1 MNCEVT
7 SQFLDAYLDRELKAG
22 QQFELERHLSGCP
35 DCRTLLEQQ
44 REFIGFFKAN
54 APYYKAPSE
63 LRARVQ
69 RRAET
74 ESRGSKLIFLARQGW
89 LYAAALLVLS
99 LSLAWAIFFPN
110 RETSLIVQAVA
121 DHSRAVLLE
130 RLYDVVSPDPA
141 VVKQLLTAKLEFPP
155 PVVDLSGTAFE
166 MQGGRVDVIQD
177 HKVAALVY
185 KRNEDLVT
193 LFAWP
198 ASGPFLAA
206 RDWSI
211 SGFRACT
218 WNAANFNFVAV
229 STLSDHDLDKFTDQ
243 IRDRLK

>member
-1 MNCEVT
+1 MNCEEGKR
-7 SQFLDAYLDRELKAG
+7 FLDAYLDRELAPGK
-22 QQFELERHLSGCP
+22 QLELEQHLSGCP
-35 DCRTLLEQQ
+35 DCRVLLEQQ
-44 REFIGFFKAN
+44 QQFIGFFKAN

-69 RRAET
+69 RRTQT
-74 ESRGSKLIFLARQGW
+74 ESQGSKLIFLVRQPW

-99 LSLAWAIFFPN
+99 LSLAGVIFFPD
-110 RETSLIVQAVA
+110 RETPLIVQAVA

-130 RLYDVVSPDPA
+130 RLYDVVSADPA

-155 PVVDLSGTAFE
+155 PVVALPGTAFE

-177 HKVAALVY
+177 RKVAALVY
-185 KRNEDLVT
+185 RRNEDLVT

-198 ASGPFLAA
+198 ATGRFLAA

-211 SGFRACT
+211 SGYRACT

-229 STLSDHDLDKFTDQ
+229 SALSDHDLDEFTDQ

>member
-1 MNCEVT
+1 MNCEEA
-7 SQFLDAYLDRELKAG
+7 SRFLDAYLDRELEAG
-22 QQFELERHLSGCP
+22 QEFELEQHLSGCP
-35 DCRTLLEQQ
+35 ECRALLEQQ
-44 REFIGFFKAN
+44 RQFSGFFKAN

-69 RRAET
+69 GRAET
-74 ESRGSKLIFLARQGW
+74 GSRASKLIFLVRQPW

-99 LSLAWAIFFPN
+99 LSLAWMVFFPD
-110 RETSLIVQAVA
+110 RETSLIVQAVV
-121 DHSRAVLLE
+121 DHSRALLLE
-130 RLYDVVSPDPA
+130 RLYDVLSPDPA
-141 VVKQLLTAKLEFPP
+141 VVKQFLTAKLEFPP
-155 PVVDLSGTAFE
+155 PVVDLPGTAFE

-177 HKVAALVY
+177 RKVAALLY

-198 ASGPFLAA
+198 TAGRLLAA

-211 SGFRACT
+211 SGYRACT

-229 STLSDHDLDKFTDQ
+229 STLSDHDLDEFTDQ

>member
-1 MNCEVT
+1 MNCKEA
-7 SQFLDAYLDRELKAG
+7 SRFLDAYLDRELEAG
-22 QQFELERHLSGCP
+22 NRFELEQHLSGCG
-35 DCRTLLEQQ
+35 DCRTRLEQQ
-44 REFIGFFKAN
+44 RRFIGFFKAN

-69 RRAET
+69 RRAEMD
-74 ESRGSKLIFLARQGW
+74 SRGSKLIFLARQPW

-99 LSLAWAIFFPN
+99 LSLGWAIFSPD
-110 RETSLIVQAVA
+110 RETSLIVQAVS

-130 RLYDVVSPDPA
+130 RLCDVVSPDPA
-141 VVKQLLTAKLEFPP
+141 VLKQLLMAKLGFAP
-155 PVVDLSGTAFE
+155 PVVDLSGTAFQ
-166 MQGGRVDVIQD
+166 MRGGGVEVIQD
-177 HKVAALVY
+177 RKVAVLVY
-185 KRNEDLVT
+185 QRNRDLVS

-198 ASGPFLAA
+198 AAGRLLAA

-211 SGFRACT
+211 SGYRACT

-229 STLSDHDLDKFTDQ
+229 STLSDHDLDEFTDQ